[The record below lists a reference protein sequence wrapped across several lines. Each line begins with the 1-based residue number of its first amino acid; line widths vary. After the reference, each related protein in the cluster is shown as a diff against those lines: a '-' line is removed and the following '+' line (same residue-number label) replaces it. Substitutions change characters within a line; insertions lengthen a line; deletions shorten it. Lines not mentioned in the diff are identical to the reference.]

1 MYGSH
6 MGTNTTDLSTI
17 PTGAEMMAH
26 PVLEDFIAA
35 FGLDSPTIRA
45 CIREY
50 DMMLAGPDGD
60 AVRAMHEAGYLVQV
74 MPSDTHD
81 WEPRFVATRHGYLGA
96 RRVGMLMARA
106 GDYAIAH
113 FAFSQRT
120 IVVCAAIF
128 NRIDCAI
135 DVEQGDG
142 NIIDIEYLPSADR
155 HFIGCCYFNKVC
167 HNFNISILATRPIPK
182 RRLSGL

>member
-1 MYGSH
+1 

-81 WEPRFVATRHGYLGA
+81 WEPRFVATRNGYLGA
-96 RRVGMLMARA
+96 RRVGMLMDGQVIDGRIIDAAFDIATGANRFAAPSFAERA
-106 GDYAIAH
+106 AIAV
-113 FAFSQRT
+113 R
-120 IVVCAAIF
+120 CAGMKA
-128 NRIDCAI
+128 
-135 DVEQGDG
+135 
-142 NIIDIEYLPSADR
+142 
-155 HFIGCCYFNKVC
+155 
-167 HNFNISILATRPIPK
+167 
-182 RRLSGL
+182 